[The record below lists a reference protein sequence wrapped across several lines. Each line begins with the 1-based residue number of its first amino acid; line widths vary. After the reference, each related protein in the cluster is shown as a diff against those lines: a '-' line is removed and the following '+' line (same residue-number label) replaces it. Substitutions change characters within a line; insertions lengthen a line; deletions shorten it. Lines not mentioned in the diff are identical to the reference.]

1 MLSDKTIEITA
12 CILTKFNLFLG
23 LKLLLTKIAPY
34 IYFLMCKCA
43 ISELQRD
50 YFIETFL

>member
-1 MLSDKTIEITA
+1 MLSNKTIEITA

-23 LKLLLTKIAPY
+23 LKLLLRKIAPY
-34 IYFLMCKCA
+34 INFLVYKRA